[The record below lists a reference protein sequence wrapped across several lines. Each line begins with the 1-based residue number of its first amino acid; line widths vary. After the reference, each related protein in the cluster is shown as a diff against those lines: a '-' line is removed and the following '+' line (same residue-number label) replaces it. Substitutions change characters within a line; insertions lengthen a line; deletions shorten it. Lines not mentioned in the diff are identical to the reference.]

1 MHFVDG
7 TFNVIDCVPAE
18 GVKDSFFFPLIYSS
32 LSLHILHI
40 TEWDRN
46 KEVRLIKLNATG

>member
-1 MHFVDG
+1 MQLVYG
-7 TFNVIDCVPAE
+7 TNNVIDCVPAE
-18 GVKDSFFFPLIYSS
+18 GVMDSFFPLIYSS

-46 KEVRLIKLNATG
+46 KEARLIKLNATG